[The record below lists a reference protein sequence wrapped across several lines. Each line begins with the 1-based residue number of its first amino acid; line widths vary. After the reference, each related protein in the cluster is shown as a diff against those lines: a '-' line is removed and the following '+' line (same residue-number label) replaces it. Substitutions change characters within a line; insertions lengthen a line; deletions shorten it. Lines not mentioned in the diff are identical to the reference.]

1 MSKRIFFKVHGT
13 VQGVNFRFVIPLS
26 TARTRCSDNDRS
38 FTQSKAQ
45 SYGLTGFVENK
56 PNGKVGQ
63 GNPARAGAGNN
74 DQERPEDADQTRWK
88 GKLKARKMLCRS
100 SSRTSTADQGQ
111 LTS

>member
-13 VQGVNFRFVIPLS
+13 VQGVNFRFVSPFNGKNI
-26 TARTRCSDNDRS
+26 RYSDNDRS

-63 GNPARAGAGNN
+63 GKFSQSWG
-74 DQERPEDADQTRWK
+74 
-88 GKLKARKMLCRS
+88 RK
-100 SSRTSTADQGQ
+100 Q
-111 LTS
+111 